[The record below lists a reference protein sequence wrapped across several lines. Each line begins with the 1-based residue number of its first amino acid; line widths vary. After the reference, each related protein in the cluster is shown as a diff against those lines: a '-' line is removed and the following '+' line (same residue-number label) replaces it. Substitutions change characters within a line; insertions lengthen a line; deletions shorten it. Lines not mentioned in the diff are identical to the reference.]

1 MKRVL
6 FTGDINVDVMMG
18 GLECF
23 PVLNREITCESFE
36 VTMGSS
42 AVIAA
47 CAYASL
53 GGNAAFLGLAGED
66 DYGAFMLKGMQGFG
80 IDTGRVRRT
89 TRVRTGVTVNLTLD
103 DTRTQIT
110 YPGAISE
117 FEASDLDVSDFQG
130 IDHLHFAGPYQQTKF
145 RPEIARILKLA
156 AELGITTSLD
166 PQWDASERWEGM
178 VAWLPLLSYL
188 FVNEDEALSI
198 AKAETPEAACQAL
211 AGRTACPVVKAGRA
225 GSLLPIDGQV
235 TPIPTREIDPVDT
248 TGAGD
253 AFAAGFLFAVLEK
266 EMNLP
271 DAARFGNA
279 VGARSCLFVGGVN
292 ARSTYDDIVA
302 FMEETK

>member
-6 FTGDINVDVMMG
+6 FIGDINVDVMMG

-36 VTMGSS
+36 ITMGSS

-47 CAYASL
+47 CVYASL

-80 IDTGRVRRT
+80 IDTARVRRT
-89 TRVRTGVTVNLTLD
+89 TRVCTGVTVNLTLD

-110 YPGAISE
+110 YPGTIAE
-117 FEASDLDVSDFQG
+117 FEASDLGAPDLQG
-130 IDHLHFAGPYQQTKF
+130 IDHIHFAGPYQQTKF

-156 AELGITTSLD
+156 KELGITTSLD
-166 PQWDASERWEGM
+166 PQWDASERWDGM
-178 VAWLPLLSYL
+178 DAWLPLLSYL
-188 FVNEDEALSI
+188 FANEDEALSMTSE
-198 AKAETPEAACQAL
+198 KTPEAACLAL

-225 GSLLPIDGQV
+225 GSLLSIGGQV
-235 TPIPTREIDPVDT
+235 TSIPTWEIAPVDT

-253 AFAAGFLFAVLEK
+253 SFAAGFLFAVLEK
-266 EMNLP
+266 GMDLP

-292 ARSTYDDIVA
+292 AHSTYDDTIA
-302 FMEETK
+302 FMEETT